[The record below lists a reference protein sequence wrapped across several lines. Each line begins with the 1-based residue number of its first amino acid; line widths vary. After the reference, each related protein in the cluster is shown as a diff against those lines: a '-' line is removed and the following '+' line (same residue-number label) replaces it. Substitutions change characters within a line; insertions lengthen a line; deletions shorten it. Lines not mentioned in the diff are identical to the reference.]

1 MRRSFFLTPAIL
13 ALALGAPCPAVGLSF
28 SGTLS
33 IQYTTEALLSISGS
47 GISVDGP
54 AGAFDLPA
62 GVFAG
67 DDGPVSTPIAAPAL
81 VAAEL
86 QDVLTGAGS
95 FAAGAGTMS
104 VGGDLLHYYLDDSP
118 TYLTLIPLSD
128 VGVGGTQALSGFFST
143 GTVTGSPW
151 TTGAINVVG
160 SGEPLNASGF
170 DARAL
175 DGTGA
180 IRFVTPISV
189 VLQGTVV
196 APGYAQLDLVFVPEP
211 GALQFVG
218 LGLAL
223 LAATR
228 NKARR
233 RPSAG

>member
-1 MRRSFFLTPAIL
+1 MRSALFLAPAIV
-13 ALALGAPCPAVGLSF
+13 ALAAGAPRPAVALSF
-28 SGTLS
+28 SGTLG

-47 GISVDGP
+47 GTSVDGP
-54 AGAFDLPA
+54 GGAFDLPA

-67 DDGPVSTPIAAPAL
+67 DDGPVITLLAAPAL

-86 QDVLTGAGS
+86 QNVLTGAGS
-95 FAAGAGTMS
+95 FAAGAGTMA
-104 VGGDLLHYYLDDSP
+104 VGGDLLHYFFDDSP
-118 TYLTLIPLSD
+118 TYLTFIPLSD

-151 TTGAINVVG
+151 TTGAISVLG

-170 DARAL
+170 DNRAL

-196 APGYAQLDLVFVPEP
+196 APGYAQLDLMFVPEP
-211 GALQFVG
+211 GAFLLVG
-218 LGLAL
+218 FGLAF

-228 NKARR
+228 NGVRR
-233 RPSAG
+233 RTSDS